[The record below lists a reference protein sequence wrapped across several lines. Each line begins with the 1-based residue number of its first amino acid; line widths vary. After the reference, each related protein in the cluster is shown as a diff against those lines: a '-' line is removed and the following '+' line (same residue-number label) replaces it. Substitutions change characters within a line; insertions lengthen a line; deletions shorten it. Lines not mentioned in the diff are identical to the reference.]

1 MSVSRRTFITNAALA
16 VAAAGFASPAA
27 FAQGAADG
35 PAKALRQLF
44 NDSDEASLK
53 LNPLSALF
61 RGDMRY
67 ADQFGD
73 YLSDAYYQ
81 QTEATARSELK
92 RLLAIPRDQL
102 GPVDRI
108 AYDVFKY
115 QVEFGL
121 AAFDRGL
128 TQIQRQ
134 LPIDH
139 FNGLHTFFPDLQSG
153 QSAAPFKTVADYEN
167 GLKRCDGFVK
177 FLDEAQ
183 KFMVLGIRD
192 GHVQPKVVTQNVIGQ
207 LQTITKLPLE
217 ESPYYLPI
225 KALPASFS
233 DADKTRLTARYR
245 DVISNTLIP
254 AYQRLEKFMV
264 ETYLPASRSERPGLA
279 SMKDG
284 EKVYQYLIENHTTT
298 KMTAEE
304 IHNLGLAEVA
314 RITAEMNATKDQVG
328 FKGDLKAFF
337 KYLRDDPK
345 FKFESKEALLTA
357 YRGVEAKV
365 MKRIPEFFALTP
377 KSPLEI
383 RAVPEFLEKNQAG
396 AYYQQGTPDGSR
408 PGVFYVNTYDLPS
421 RTSFGMETLY
431 LHEAI
436 PGHHFQ
442 ISLAQE
448 NASLPPFMRFG
459 GNTAYVE
466 GWALYA
472 ESIGKELGMFGD
484 PYQYFGRLD
493 DEMLR
498 AMRLVVDT
506 GLHAKGWTRE
516 QGIQYFLDNSAQ
528 SETDA
533 RSEVERYIAI
543 PGQAL
548 AYKVGQ
554 LTLTRL
560 RAEATKRLGDK
571 FDAKGFHSEVL
582 NTGALPM
589 QVLEAKIRD
598 WKA

>member
-1 MSVSRRTFITNAALA
+1 MAITRRNFVTNAALA
-16 VAAAGFASPAA
+16 AAAAGFASPAA
-27 FAQGAADG
+27 FAQTAADG

-44 NDSDEASLK
+44 IDSDETNLK
-53 LNPLSALF
+53 LNPLSGLF

-73 YLSDAYYQ
+73 YLSEAYYKQ
-81 QTEATARSELK
+81 VEANSRSELK
-92 RLLAIPRDQL
+92 RLLAIPRAQL
-102 GPVDRI
+102 GPVDKI

-115 QVEFGL
+115 QTEFGL
-121 AAFDRGL
+121 KAFDTGIV
-128 TQIQRQ
+128 QIQRQ

-139 FNGLHTFFPDLQSG
+139 FTGVHTFFPDLQSG
-153 QSAAPFKTVADYEN
+153 QSAAPYKTVTDYEN
-167 GLKRCDGFVK
+167 GLKRCDGFIT

-183 KFMVLGIRD
+183 KLMAQGIRD
-192 GHVQPKVVTQNVIGQ
+192 GHVQPKVVSQNVIEQ

-217 ESPYYLPI
+217 DSPYYLPI
-225 KALPASFS
+225 KALPADFS
-233 DADKTRLTARYR
+233 DADKARLTAAYR
-245 DVISNTLIP
+245 ATIADKLMP
-254 AYQRLEKFMV
+254 AYRRLEKFMV

-284 EKVYQYLIENHTTT
+284 VKIYQYLIESHTTT
-298 KMTAEE
+298 QMTADE
-304 IHNLGLAEVA
+304 IHKLGLAEVA

-337 KYLRDDPK
+337 THLRDDPK
-345 FKFESKEALLTA
+345 FKFESKDALLTA

-365 MKRIPEFFALTP
+365 LKRIPELFALTP

-383 RAVPEFLEKNQAG
+383 RPVPEFLEKNQAG

-421 RTSFGMETLY
+421 RTSFGMETLF

-448 NASLPPFMRFG
+448 NTSLPPFMRFG

-533 RSEVERYIAI
+533 RAEVERYIAI

-548 AYKVGQ
+548 AYKIGQ
-554 LTLTRL
+554 LTITRL
-560 RAEATKRLGDK
+560 RAEATKRLGGT
-571 FDAKGFHSEVL
+571 FDIKGFHAEVL

-589 QVLEAKIRD
+589 QVLEAKIRA